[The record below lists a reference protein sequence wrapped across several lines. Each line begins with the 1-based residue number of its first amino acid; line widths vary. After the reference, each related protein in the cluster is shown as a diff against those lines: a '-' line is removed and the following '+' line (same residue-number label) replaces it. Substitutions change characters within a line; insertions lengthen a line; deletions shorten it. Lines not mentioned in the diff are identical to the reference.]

1 MDSQSLSYTFFGIF
15 VGQWVVI
22 LILDKKYSL
31 LRDNSNQLPKPFSWS
46 RVQLAWWTVIVIS
59 VFVTLIFKT
68 GGIIPTFNNSTLY
81 LLGISSATTVS
92 ATLTDINDQSNP
104 GLTNLAQNMK
114 GTSLL
119 YDILSDKNGMN
130 IHRFQTFLFNLIFG
144 VWFIFISYQQ
154 LLLNPTCTSG
164 TNAEEM
170 KNWIACMTN
179 YANQVMPVISTNN
192 LILIGASSGLY
203 AALKTT
209 ENKQPFNSP
218 TPATKKTA
226 TNLAPNQVTNQPLTN
241 TLG

>member
-1 MDSQSLSYTFFGIF
+1 MDSQSISYIFFGIF
-15 VGQWVVI
+15 IGLWVVI

-46 RVQLAWWTVIVIS
+46 RVQLAWWTVIVLT
-59 VFVTLIFKT
+59 VFITIIFKT

-81 LLGISSATTVS
+81 LLGISSVTTVS
-92 ATLTDINDQSNP
+92 GTLTDISDQSNP

-144 VWFIFISYQQ
+144 VLFTYTAYQQ
-154 LLLNPTCTSG
+154 LLLTPACKSG
-164 TNAEEM
+164 ASSAEI
-170 KNWIACMTN
+170 KAWVDCITN
-179 YANQVMPVISTNN
+179 YANQEMPVVTTNN
-192 LILIGASSGLY
+192 LILMGASSGLY

-209 ENKQPFNSP
+209 ENKQALTSP
-218 TPATKKTA
+218 LPTSQT
-226 TNLAPNQVTNQPLTN
+226 QVTNPIINPIANSTSTN